1 MILIIFKIKNSD
13 DDYFFIPLVN
23 LRNSSK
29 ETIIRY
35 GTGGVNF
42 FPNAMETKKM
52 HGFKSYDS
60 VIKYIESY
68 DFIVAYF
75 KYIDIDINIDYI
87 NKFINGFCKE
97 IKIDNIVNL
106 FSLITSFHIFIH
118 SDDIDY
124 DKLKIIVDL
133 SVLIKEK
140 ELYDEFVNNIN
151 SGLYSDFD
159 LTNIKM
165 EQPNDEKIELLLKD
179 SGLKHELKY
188 LIEIFNNVILIN
200 PTA

>member
-35 GTGGVNF
+35 GSGGLNF
-42 FPNAMETKKM
+42 FPNAMETKKL
-52 HGFKSYDS
+52 HGFKSYSS

-68 DFIVAYF
+68 DFIVTDF
-75 KYIDIDINIDYI
+75 KYIDIDYI
-87 NKFINGFCKE
+87 NKFINGFYKD
-97 IKIDNIVNL
+97 IKIDNIANL
-106 FSLITSFHIFIH
+106 FSLITSFHIFVH

-140 ELYDEFVNNIN
+140 EVYDEFVNNIN

-159 LTNIKM
+159 LTNIEM
-165 EQPNDEKIELLLKD
+165 EQPSDEKFELLLKD
-179 SGLKHELKY
+179 SNLKYELKY
-188 LIEIFNNVILIN
+188 LIGIFNSIILIN
-200 PTA
+200 

>member
-35 GTGGVNF
+35 GTGGLNF
-42 FPNAMETKKM
+42 FPNAMETKKL
-52 HGFKSYDS
+52 HGFKSYSS

-68 DFIVAYF
+68 DFIVTDF
-75 KYIDIDINIDYI
+75 KCIDIDIDYI
-87 NKFINGFCKE
+87 NKFINGFYKE
-97 IKIDNIVNL
+97 IKIDNIDNL
-106 FSLITSFHIFIH
+106 FSLITSFHIFVH

-140 ELYDEFVNNIN
+140 ELYNEFVNNIN
-151 SGLYSDFD
+151 YGLYSDFD

-165 EQPNDEKIELLLKD
+165 EQPSDEEFELLLKD
-179 SGLKHELKY
+179 SGLKYELKY
-188 LIEIFNNVILIN
+188 LIDIFNKVILIN
-200 PTA
+200 TAV